1 MSYHQSIC
9 KAGRTKE
16 YNLYYS
22 IRHNDG
28 KIVEREKR
36 AEKKK
41 PTSEKQAAINRK
53 RAEITLT
60 RVMNANFGGRDLY
73 ITFDWEPE
81 KRPATAEEFQKQ
93 AKWLLRKLRKV
104 YKAADIPC
112 RYIWVAERGERGAA
126 HIHMV
131 ISGIEFERIRNIW
144 PYGYMTIK
152 PLDPSGSYHKLASY
166 FMKYS
171 DKTMKTEG
179 RLQGKR
185 YNASKNLVHPEPE
198 KVRIRKKRRFDPE
211 KIDIP
216 AGWYLDQD
224 TVEFGIQ
231 ANGYEFLRYTLVMI
245 SGYKERQ
252 KKNRAKKKKVSK

>member
-73 ITFDWEPE
+73 ITFDWEQE

-224 TVEFGIQ
+224 TVEFGVQ

-252 KKNRAKKKKVSK
+252 KKNRAKKKKASK